1 MDILQIKKREYL
13 LRLLS
18 AATFIIFFQLYMV
31 APLIPGL
38 SSFFKVTEQAVGLMV
53 PAFLIPYGI
62 FTLFYGLLADK
73 AGTKLIILVSFFVFA
88 IFTTFTAFSQSVPQL
103 IVWRLL
109 TGIGASGVIPISLAW
124 IGQTY
129 SYKER
134 GRPLGFVFGAVAGG
148 GAFGA
153 SAGVFLESFI
163 GWKMLFLGVGIVAL
177 LVWII
182 LYFAYQKIPVTT
194 AGGQGLTLT
203 IVFKG
208 YKQLLTSLRARSAYT
223 YVFLNGIFA
232 SGVYTWLALYFEK
245 NFSLHGWQIGL
256 ALLGYGIPGFV
267 FGPFIGRLA
276 DKFGRSKLLPLGLFL
291 GGLSASMLIFNI
303 PLPIARVSVIT
314 LSLGFDL
321 TQPLLAGIISE
332 VGKERSGQAMSVM
345 AFMLFVGFGSGSYL
359 FGLALRLGFRDALI
373 IFSIFQIVLSLI
385 AFPLFKS
392 ETHSN
397 SLKSIPSVLK

>member
-1 MDILQIKKREYL
+1 MDTLQIRKREYL

-31 APLIPGL
+31 APLIPSL
-38 SSFFKVTEQAVGLMV
+38 SSFFKVSEQAVGLIV

-73 AGTKLIILVSFFVFA
+73 AGTKLIILVSFFLFA
-88 IFTTFTAFSQSVPQL
+88 IFTALTVFSQSIPQL

-129 SYKER
+129 TYQER

-163 GWKMLFLGVGIVAL
+163 GWKILFLGVGALAL

-182 LYFAYQKIPVTT
+182 LYLAYKKMPATRVVK
-194 AGGQGLTLT
+194 QGLTLNM
-203 IVFKG
+203 VFKG
-208 YKQLLTSLRARSAYT
+208 YKQLLTSLRGRSAYF

-232 SGVYTWLALYFEK
+232 SGVYTWLALYFER
-245 NFSLHGWQIGL
+245 NFSLNGWQIGL

-303 PLPIARVSVIT
+303 PLTIARVSVIT

-321 TQPLLAGIISE
+321 TQPLLAGIISQ

-345 AFMLFVGFGSGSYL
+345 AFMLFVGFGLGSYL
-359 FGLALRLGFRDALI
+359 FGLALKLGFTDALI
-373 IFSIFQIVLSLI
+373 IFSIFQIALAII
-385 AFPLFKS
+385 AIPLFKS
-392 ETHSN
+392 ETFAN
-397 SLKSIPSVLK
+397 SLKTTLSVS